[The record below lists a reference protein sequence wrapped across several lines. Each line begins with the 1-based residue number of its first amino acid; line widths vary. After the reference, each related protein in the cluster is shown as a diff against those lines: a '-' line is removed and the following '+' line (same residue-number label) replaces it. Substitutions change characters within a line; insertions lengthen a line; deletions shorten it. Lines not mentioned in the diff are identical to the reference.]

1 MKFLLEAVTF
11 ALVIV
16 ILNTCLF
23 QERQEIVGRVHS
35 ELEPHK
41 LPTKHL
47 PNAIQIH
54 DKVISGGLPDG
65 EQAFRELKA
74 LGVKTIIS
82 VDGAKPEVAIARRYG
97 MRYVHLPHGYNG
109 ILPERVRELAK
120 AVRDLEGPIFIH
132 CHHGKHR
139 SPAAAAVACVSTGMI
154 EASSS
159 LAMLKLAGT
168 NENYRG
174 LFESVASA
182 SRLPDAMLNA
192 LPVNFPELAK
202 LPPLTEAM
210 VELDHTHDHLRQ
222 IAAAGWQTLP
232 DHPDLDPAHEAL
244 LLKEH
249 FTEMLRMEFVSKQ
262 PDGFQTMLKE
272 SESDARQLETAIRK
286 WNGPVKSITV
296 PTSMIEPF
304 HRIGENCATCH
315 RQYRDLPIGGAK

>member
-1 MKFLLEAVTF
+1 MKSLFDAIALT
-11 ALVIV
+11 LVIV
-16 ILNTCLF
+16 ILNACLS

-47 PNAIQIH
+47 PNVIQIH

-109 ILPERVRELAK
+109 ILPERVQELAK

-154 EASSS
+154 EPSSS
-159 LAMLKLAGT
+159 LAILKLAGT

-182 SRLPDAMLNA
+182 SRLPDAMLDA
-192 LPVNFPELAK
+192 LQVNLPELAK
-202 LPPLTEAM
+202 LPPLTQAM

-222 IAAAGWQTLP
+222 IAASGWQTLS
-232 DHPDLDPAHEAL
+232 DHTDLDPAHESL

-262 PDGFQTMLKE
+262 PEGFQTMLKE

-286 WNGPVKSITV
+286 WNGPVKSETV
-296 PTSMIEPF
+296 PASIVEPL

-315 RQYRDLPIGGAK
+315 RRYRDLPIGGAR